1 MASGTNIYYWDA
13 AVFIAWFTNEKTRTP
28 AERAGIQ
35 QVVESFDKGTCIIV
49 TSMLTKVELLPSKLG
64 ADNYANLSLLWKRKQ
79 LQSLDVT
86 ERIIDLANEIRNFYS
101 EKGQKAPST
110 PDSIHLA
117 TAIIAKVD
125 VFQTFD
131 GGGKRGLLQMDGN
144 VAGHNLAIKTPFV
157 SQSTLGFSPQ
167 PGA

>member
-1 MASGTNIYYWDA
+1 MASGTNLYYWDS
-13 AVFIAWFTNEKTRTP
+13 AVFIAWFTNEKTRTA
-28 AERAGIQ
+28 AEMAGIQ
-35 QVVESFDKGTCIIV
+35 QVVDSFDKGTCIVV

-64 ADNYANLSLLWKRKQ
+64 EENYKKLTLLWKRKQ

-86 ERIIDLANEIRNFYS
+86 ERIIDLANEIRSFYA
-101 EKGQKAPST
+101 QKKEQVPTT

-131 GGGKRGLLQMDGN
+131 GTGKRGLLKLDGN
-144 VAGHNLAIKTPFV
+144 VAGHSLAIKAPFV
-157 SQSTLGFSPQ
+157 AQANLFTPPQ
-167 PGA
+167 PGN